1 MELIT
6 AAPPVLSMWPNKR
19 KLDEENSKHAGLVQ
33 QNGFGPAFF
42 HRMAGK
48 RHSRA

>member
-6 AAPPVLSMWPNKR
+6 AASPVLSIWPNKR
-19 KLDEENSKHAGLVQ
+19 ELDEEKSKHAGLVQ

-42 HRMAGK
+42 HRMGGE
-48 RHSRA
+48 RHSRP